1 MANPSLGT
9 QTIDLRIH
17 TQGILFVPKHPNVY
31 VEKEILHM
39 QTPDIA
45 NI

>member
-9 QTIDLRIH
+9 QTIDLH
-17 TQGILFVPKHPNVY
+17 THTKGAILVHKHPNVY

-39 QTPDIA
+39 HTPDIA
-45 NI
+45 II